1 ALASQTQLINQL
13 ASALSANRQRK
24 NVKQPSEREPQQQ
37 NAEQQH
43 QNGRQCR
50 FHAME
55 VQREREVPS
64 PPKSCVNYHVMRLG
78 IGNMSDLDRVHVV
91 RLERALGE
99 PFALVFAASGLVS
112 IWRNLSS
119 KAP

>member
-1 ALASQTQLINQL
+1 MLGGGLILSALASQTQLINQL

-64 PPKSCVNYHVMRLG
+64 PPKSCVNMPRLSCHEARHRQYERLG
-78 IGNMSDLDRVHVV
+78 PRTCC
-91 RLERALGE
+91 
-99 PFALVFAASGLVS
+99 
-112 IWRNLSS
+112 
-119 KAP
+119 